1 MTVPS
6 IHLNGTSGEELLDQ
20 ATGVAQA
27 LNAALEVASVAA
39 PNARDYYPQGD
50 AAFTEAKR
58 EHGDRI
64 QRLTELRDEYQA
76 LAEAIADAI
85 DARNGT

>member
-1 MTVPS
+1 MIVPS
-6 IHLNGTSGEELLDQ
+6 VHLNGTSGDELLEQ
-20 ATGVAQA
+20 ATGAVQA
-27 LNAALEVASVAA
+27 LSAALEAAATAA
-39 PNARDYYPQGD
+39 PNGRDYYPQGD

-64 QRLTELRDEYQA
+64 CRLTELRDEYQA

-85 DARNGT
+85 DARTR